1 MGRRREMVFLLI
13 ILYSYMVASSFALKQ
28 LFTIDSKQQLIGRS
42 SYDNISSLS
51 VVEHR
56 RGGRG
61 VVPMYAA
68 ASSHRRGKHRNC
80 GNRHNNYVEFIVVV
94 EVFVSIAILCS
105 LI

>member
-1 MGRRREMVFLLI
+1 MNENATKRVQNTKEKSDDDVLN
-13 ILYSYMVASSFALKQ
+13 
-28 LFTIDSKQQLIGRS
+28 SKQQLIGRS